1 MPTIEE
7 QRQKLIAEQIQKM
20 AGADAPQGIRRPV
33 VKDSDRMSF
42 PPKEPDCRQEITMDE
57 YRSLFLDARLIENR
71 MTFSCDRDLLECLRH
86 ILNDLRV
93 KTTLSA
99 YIGNILSEHIER
111 HRELLSKAI
120 EKNRRK
126 TFIP

>member
-20 AGADAPQGIRRPV
+20 AGADAPQGIRLPV
-33 VKDSDRMSF
+33 IKKSDTMSL
-42 PPKEPDCRQEITMDE
+42 PPDKPDCRQKITMDE
-57 YRSLFLDARLIENR
+57 YRSLFLGSRLVENR
-71 MTFSCDRDLLECLRH
+71 MTFSCDRNLLECLRH

>member
-20 AGADAPQGIRRPV
+20 AGTDAPQVLPRSDEKNGKNSSPADDPV
-33 VKDSDRMSF
+33 S
-42 PPKEPDCRQEITMDE
+42 RQEITM
-57 YRSLFLDARLIENR
+57 
-71 MTFSCDRDLLECLRH
+71 DLLECLRH
-86 ILNDLRV
+86 ILNDLRA

-126 TFIP
+126 TLIP

>member
-20 AGADAPQGIRRPV
+20 AGTDAPQVLPRSDEKNGKKSSPADDPV
-33 VKDSDRMSF
+33 S
-42 PPKEPDCRQEITMDE
+42 RQEITMDE
-57 YRSLFLDARLIENR
+57 YRSLFLSSRTVENR
-71 MTFSCDRDLLECLRH
+71 MTFSCDRELLECLRH
-86 ILNDLRV
+86 ILNDLRA

-111 HRELLSKAI
+111 HKELLSKAI

-126 TFIP
+126 TLIP

>member
-20 AGADAPQGIRRPV
+20 AGTDAPQVLPRSDEKNGKKSSPADDPV
-33 VKDSDRMSF
+33 S
-42 PPKEPDCRQEITMDE
+42 RQEITMDE
-57 YRSLFLDARLIENR
+57 YRSLFLSSRTVKNR
-71 MTFSCDRDLLECLRH
+71 MTFSCDRELLECLRH
-86 ILNDLRV
+86 ILNDLRA

-111 HRELLSKAI
+111 HRELLSTAI

-126 TFIP
+126 TLIP

>member
-20 AGADAPQGIRRPV
+20 AGTDAPQVLPRSDEKNGKKSSPADDPV
-33 VKDSDRMSF
+33 S
-42 PPKEPDCRQEITMDE
+42 RQEITMDE
-57 YRSLFLDARLIENR
+57 YRSLFLSSRTVENR
-71 MTFSCDRDLLECLRH
+71 MTFSCDRELLECLRH

-126 TFIP
+126 TLIS

>member
-20 AGADAPQGIRRPV
+20 AGTDAPQVLPRSDEKNGKNSSPADDPV
-33 VKDSDRMSF
+33 S
-42 PPKEPDCRQEITMDE
+42 RQEITMDE
-57 YRSLFLDARLIENR
+57 YRSLFLSSRTVENR
-71 MTFSCDRDLLECLRH
+71 MTFSCDRELLECLRH
-86 ILNDLRV
+86 ILNDLRA

-99 YIGNILSEHIER
+99 YIGNILSEHIEW

-126 TFIP
+126 TLIP

>member
-7 QRQKLIAEQIQKM
+7 QRQKLNAEQIQKM
-20 AGADAPQGIRRPV
+20 AGTDAPQVLPRSDEKNGKKSSPADDPV
-33 VKDSDRMSF
+33 S
-42 PPKEPDCRQEITMDE
+42 RQEITMDE
-57 YRSLFLDARLIENR
+57 YRSLFLSSRTVENR
-71 MTFSCDRDLLECLRH
+71 MTFSCDRELLECLRH
-86 ILNDLRV
+86 ILNDLRA

-126 TFIP
+126 TLIP

>member
-20 AGADAPQGIRRPV
+20 AGTDAPQVLPRSDVKNGENSSLADDPV
-33 VKDSDRMSF
+33 S
-42 PPKEPDCRQEITMDE
+42 RQEITMDE
-57 YRSLFLDARLIENR
+57 YRSLFLSSRTVENR
-71 MTFSCDRDLLECLRH
+71 MTFSCDRELLECLRH
-86 ILNDLRV
+86 ILNDLRA

-126 TFIP
+126 TLIP